1 MKKTV
6 IITIAGCSSRFSKS
20 VGFECHKAL
29 YHEKNDSWTILS
41 HHLSLLS
48 QYGFDEIIIVGG
60 YRYAQLEKYVKDNFS
75 NFPLKLCYNSH
86 YVDYGSCYSF
96 VLGINLLASDCDEV
110 VFIEGDLI
118 FDRKQFEAFL
128 QTSGDVITANKFL
141 IDAKTA
147 VAFYISEEGKLGYVY
162 DTAHQKL
169 SIPQP
174 FIKIGNSGQ
183 VWKFSDVTKL
193 KNIVLSYSEDDFKQ
207 TNLKPI
213 VDYFDDID
221 CNFIQIIS
229 FDAWFN
235 CNTID
240 DYRLMKKYLGG
251 SRDE

>member
-1 MKKTV
+1 MKKAA

-29 YHEKNDSWTILS
+29 YHEENDTWTILS
-41 HHLSLLS
+41 HHLSLLC

-60 YRYAQLEKYVKDNFS
+60 YKFAQLEKYLQDNFS
-75 NFPLKLCYNSH
+75 NLPLKVCCNSH
-86 YVDYGSCYSF
+86 YADYGSCYSL
-96 VLGINLLASDCDEV
+96 VLGINLLDSDCDEV

-118 FDRKQFEAFL
+118 FDKLHFEEFL

-147 VAFYISEEGKLGYVY
+147 VAFYISETGKLGYVY

-169 SIPQP
+169 SIVQP
-174 FIKIGNSGQ
+174 FTKIGNSGQ
-183 VWKFSDVTKL
+183 VWKFSNVAKL
-193 KNIVLSYSEDDFKQ
+193 KNIVSSYSENDFRQ

-221 CNFIQIIS
+221 SNFIHIVS

-240 DYRLMKKYLGG
+240 DYKAMKKYLKGI
-251 SRDE
+251 